1 MYIFAIWLILLLLGT
16 PVFISLGLASVIY
29 LLVNKMPLYIVA
41 QRMFGALDSFI
52 LLAVP
57 FYVMAGEVMNVGG
70 VTRRLFRFVEN
81 ALGFVPG
88 ALGHAN
94 VVANMILSG
103 MSGSAVADLGGLGKI
118 EIEAMTKAGYDRK
131 FSAGLSAAAAIMG
144 PIIPPSIPFVVYS
157 AVTGTSLGALF
168 AAGFLPGISIGI
180 ALMITVVI
188 FSMKRHYPRKRW
200 QGMASVA
207 EIIDSFISA
216 APALVAPGIILGG
229 IFSGLFT
236 PTEGSVVASAYAFL
250 LGLLVYRDRQ
260 LRDVVQIALTSLKN
274 TCVVFLIFCTSSL
287 FSWIL
292 TIERIPETMAQGLL
306 SISKNPTVVLMLING
321 FLLIVGMFVET
332 LAAMIILVPF
342 FYPSIVALGIHPVH
356 FGLVVT
362 VNLMIGIL
370 TPPFG
375 TGLFVLQEIGKMTFE
390 DAVGACMPF
399 IPPLLLV
406 LLLITLFPGIVLYV
420 PRLIGW

>member
-1 MYIFAIWLILLLLGT
+1 MYIFAIWLVLLLLGT
-16 PVFISLGLASVIY
+16 PVFVSLGLASVLY
-29 LLVNKMPLYIVA
+29 LLINKMPVYIVA

-57 FYVMAGEVMNVGG
+57 FYIMAGEVMNVGG
-70 VTRRLFRFVEN
+70 ITGRLFRFVEN
-81 ALGFVPG
+81 VLGFVPG

-103 MSGSAVADLGGLGKI
+103 MSGSAVADLGGLGKV
-118 EIEAMTKAGYDRK
+118 EIQAMTKAGYDLK

-168 AAGFLPGISIGI
+168 AAGFLPGFTIGV
-180 ALMITVVI
+180 ALMITVII
-188 FSMKRHYPRKRW
+188 FSVRRHYPRKQW
-200 QGMASVA
+200 QGKASIVEIGHSFVA
-207 EIIDSFISA
+207 A
-216 APALVAPGIILGG
+216 APALAAPGIILGG

-236 PTEGSVVASAYAFL
+236 PTEGSVVAAAYSL
-250 LGLLVYRDRQ
+250 VLSWLVYRDIQ
-260 LRDVVQIALTSLKN
+260 VRDFPQIILMTLKN

-287 FSWIL
+287 FAWIL
-292 TIERIPETMAQGLL
+292 TIERIPETLAQGLL
-306 SISKNPTVVLMLING
+306 SISRNPVVVLMLING

-342 FYPSIVALGIHPVH
+342 FFPSIVALGIHPVH

-362 VNLMIGIL
+362 MNLMIGIL

-375 TGLFVLQEIGKMTFE
+375 TGLFMLQEIGNMTFE
-390 DAVGACMPF
+390 DATKACFPF
-399 IPPLLLV
+399 IIPLLVV
-406 LLLITLFPGIVLYV
+406 LLLITLFPGIVLYG
-420 PRLIGW
+420 PRIMGW

>member
-29 LLVNKMPLYIVA
+29 LLINEMPLYIVA

-157 AVTGTSLGALF
+157 AITGTSLGALF
-168 AAGFLPGISIGI
+168 AAGVLPGISIGI

-200 QGMASVA
+200 QGMASVV
-207 EIIDSFISA
+207 EIMESFISA

-250 LGLLVYRDRQ
+250 LGLLVYRDLQ
-260 LRDVVQIALTSLKN
+260 LRDVVQIALTTLKN

-306 SISKNPTVVLMLING
+306 SISQNPTVVLMLING

-375 TGLFVLQEIGKMTFE
+375 TGLFVLQEVGKMTFE
-390 DAVGACMPF
+390 DAVRACLPF

-406 LLLITLFPGIVLYV
+406 LLLITLFPEIVLYV